1 MHCNENPVAVIIICS
16 CLVEFLVIFLRV
28 FGSQQGVHRGTF
40 LDKAFQTTDIQ
51 FTVYKKLGNKNASK
65 STVKKVLT
73 KGIKLANI
81 FQCMIQF
88 IVQILDKNNMALQNM
103 YPNIYC

>member
-1 MHCNENPVAVIIICS
+1 MPPKVQ
-16 CLVEFLVIFLRV
+16 L
-28 FGSQQGVHRGTF
+28 
-40 LDKAFQTTDIQ
+40 
-51 FTVYKKLGNKNASK
+51 
-65 STVKKVLT
+65 KKVLT
-73 KGIKLANI
+73 KGIKLTNI